1 MSFRAYVHVNTVL
14 IRGVCVSP
22 GVQPAIQTKLKAGA
36 STCFTQRLPLGAQAA
51 GTS

>member
-1 MSFRAYVHVNTVL
+1 MSFRASVHVTAVL
-14 IRGVCVSP
+14 NREVCLP
-22 GVQPAIQTKLKAGA
+22 PAVQSAIQRKLKPGA

>member
-1 MSFRAYVHVNTVL
+1 MSFRAYVHVKPVL
-14 IRGVCVSP
+14 IRKVCLP
-22 GVQPAIQTKLKAGA
+22 PAVQPAIQTKLKPGA